1 MVFNLVMTLE
11 KERKFKIKSQTVFKK
26 LISQSLNKTLI
37 VQWYDNQGLRT
48 RLEKFSDDNE
58 IWTLNYKKEIA
69 KGIREE
75 EEKIIKKDCVNIEV
89 LKNQRM
95 VMKYRYLLNQDPE
108 IVIDELLNPNNCINY
123 RKELKEIKYLLEI
136 EEKSK
141 NINLDSYLKDFL
153 GKLYFDLEDLTY
165 KEGYNNSDFAGEYI
179 CEWETFWENL
189 NSKIW

>member
-179 CEWETFWENL
+179 CEWETFWENI

>member
-1 MVFNLVMTLE
+1 MTLE